1 MKRKSLSKAGWPPP
15 QDQGVWPGCF
25 PERSPAKGWRGHG
38 VPILMS
44 LSLAVSRAVVVGTP
58 GERRVPK
65 AGQSK
70 ALAVEK
76 EINYGHFAA
85 LLVTAKADVSPVGR

>member
-1 MKRKSLSKAGWPPP
+1 M
-15 QDQGVWPGCF
+15 WPGCF
-25 PERSPAKGWRGHG
+25 PEKSRNPCVERGWRGHG

-44 LSLAVSRAVVVGTP
+44 LWLHVSRAVVVGTP

-70 ALAVEK
+70 ALAAER

-85 LLVTAKADVSPVGR
+85 LQVTAKADVSPVGP